1 MKNLPAMGRRLQP
14 ALATGL
20 LLVLGGAWPIWRTG
34 PAPPQP
40 VHTSQ
45 SYGGLSYQSVDHPGA
60 AGPVQDL
67 LQPALDA
74 YNAGRYWEAEAG
86 AEQVVRQVA
95 GSNDPAVR
103 KQGARARWV
112 LAFSAAR
119 RKDLRLAR
127 QRFSVLRQEASQL
140 PDKGKPEAKPA
151 ENPPTLEEEGAYQHA
166 VLTAALGD
174 RKAAEA
180 EFKAFMRSYPESP
193 LVHAAVRRIAR
204 FHGGNIPRDAE
215 AAWQQAMQTAQAR
228 EKERQVQRSLCGPE
242 VLAEILRR
250 AGKTGNEA
258 MGKWGNDRPSISS
271 FPHFPIASPPAQR
284 LTLRL
289 ARELRT
295 DERGT
300 SLKALAE
307 AARRRGF
314 EPKGLALT
322 YRGLLR
328 TLQAPSPPRFLVAL
342 VQPGHFVLVERAD
355 AEEVRV
361 WDPSAG
367 GPGRPRAR
375 LYPRHEWTQVWN
387 GIALA
392 LR

>member
-1 MKNLPAMGRRLQP
+1 M
-14 ALATGL
+14 
-20 LLVLGGAWPIWRTG
+20 
-34 PAPPQP
+34 
-40 VHTSQ
+40 
-45 SYGGLSYQSVDHPGA
+45 
-60 AGPVQDL
+60 
-67 LQPALDA
+67 
-74 YNAGRYWEAEAG
+74 EAEA
-86 AEQVVRQVA
+86 AA
-95 GSNDPAVR
+95 GQFLQWAAASSDPAVK
-103 KQGARARWV
+103 KQVVLVRRV

-127 QRFSVLRQEASQL
+127 ERFAVLRQEASLL
-140 PDKGKPEAKPA
+140 PDKGKPEAEPG

-180 EFKAFMRSYPESP
+180 EFQAFMRQYPESP

-204 FHGGNIPRDAE
+204 FHGGNLPKDAE

-228 EKERQVQRSLCGPE
+228 QKERQVQRSLCGPE
-242 VLAEILRR
+242 VLAEVLRR
-250 AGKTGNEA
+250 RSGVQAFG
-258 MGKWGNDRPSISS
+258 PSGE
-271 FPHFPIASPPAQR
+271 PASLNPQPS
-284 LTLRL
+284 TLNQL
-289 ARELRT
+289 VRELRT

-300 SLKALAE
+300 SLQALAE
-307 AARRRGF
+307 AARKRGL
-314 EPKGLALT
+314 EANGLALT

-342 VQPGHFVLVERAD
+342 IQPGHFVLVERAD

-367 GPGRPRAR
+367 GAGRPGAR
-375 LYPRHEWTQVWN
+375 CYPRHEWTQVWN